1 MHEHY
6 CPQSLSK
13 VTLGAVMN
21 TVQLACI
28 HQVSHVEQLVGFP
41 CQGALDDR
49 TCVGGLACIR
59 ERMKAAYV
67 TSCATYSTVCKHE
80 WAALAFATVAEAPLM
95 LSIRCSKPGRSMLQT
110 TFYAR

>member
-1 MHEHY
+1 
-6 CPQSLSK
+6 
-13 VTLGAVMN
+13 MN

-28 HQVSHVEQLVGFP
+28 HQVSHIEQQVGFP

-49 TCVGGLACIR
+49 TCVGCLACIR

-67 TSCATYSTVCKHE
+67 TSCAAYPTVCKHE
-80 WAALAFATVAEAPLM
+80 WTALAFTTVAEALLM
-95 LSIRCSKPGRSMLQT
+95 LSIRCPTPGRSMLQT